1 MGVHGE
7 FKYTYITCRKKER
20 KKNINDLHKL
30 IKSLKC
36 RELLICII
44 GHKVIIEVAF

>member
-1 MGVHGE
+1 MENLNTRILHVE
-7 FKYTYITCRKKER
+7 

-44 GHKVIIEVAF
+44 GHKLIIEEAF

>member
-1 MGVHGE
+1 ME
-7 FKYTYITCRKKER
+7 NLNTCILHVEKKK

-44 GHKVIIEVAF
+44 GHKVIIEEAF

>member
-1 MGVHGE
+1 MENLNTRILHVE
-7 FKYTYITCRKKER
+7 KKKK

-44 GHKVIIEVAF
+44 GHKVIIEEAF